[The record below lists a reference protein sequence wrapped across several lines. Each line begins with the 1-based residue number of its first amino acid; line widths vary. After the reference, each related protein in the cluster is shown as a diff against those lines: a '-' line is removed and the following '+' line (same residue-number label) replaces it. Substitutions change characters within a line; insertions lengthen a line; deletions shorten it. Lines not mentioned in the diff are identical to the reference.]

1 MSQLSQKAF
10 SNEVGVVYQCHEK
23 VWEIK
28 KVDERFVIS
37 HQHKNN
43 AINIASP
50 TLAYLEKKY
59 NRSQG
64 RPSIG

>member
-1 MSQLSQKAF
+1 VF
-10 SNEVGVVYQCHEK
+10 SDKVDVFCQCHEK

-43 AINIASP
+43 DTSIASP
-50 TLAYLEKKY
+50 ALAYLEKKY

>member
-1 MSQLSQKAF
+1 M
-10 SNEVGVVYQCHEK
+10 
-23 VWEIK
+23 K
-28 KVDERFVIS
+28 KVDERFVIP

-43 AINIASP
+43 DINFSSP

>member
-1 MSQLSQKAF
+1 ME
-10 SNEVGVVYQCHEK
+10 N

-43 AINIASP
+43 VIIIASP
-50 TLAYLEKKY
+50 AHSYLEKKY
-59 NRSQG
+59 NRNWG